1 MDFSKINNLNIIK
14 RIKDPLVNQSIQ
26 ANVSQTPSS
35 GPSTTDLSGRTPKDK
50 ISNIEKINSLYK
62 DFRQGKLSKNDL
74 DRKLLNINPIIL
86 NTINED
92 VRINTIFVLSQT
104 LKWLTQ
110 LKILLSTGLSPN
122 LAADLSQP
130 TTNSPVSSGKFKDF
144 KTLEENEE
152 HITNILKFGSY
163 ENQPEGIFSIKDEI
177 LQITNDPKGFSKKT
191 KELLKVFVND
201 DIINPKYKVDNIL
214 LYLHNERPT
223 FLKEIAVLFDLYA
236 KYYETISKDFLETD
250 LTDQTNQAAGNWD
263 WKGFK
268 RIKDVQPRFD
278 MINRHILASNLQT
291 KINYNLDL
299 DKIGAI
305 PEDPVEAAKL
315 LGISTSQLGLK
326 KRLDNLNDWLI
337 NGIIQVQVSINRI
350 NALKPISRINQNGQ
364 SVLGLNSSAGIP
376 AHTKY
381 EIWLILNDT
390 KAFLESLKGLIDGSA
405 FLTGMPSGDIL
416 EVLETNY

>member
-1 MDFSKINNLNIIK
+1 MDFSKINTLNIIK
-14 RIKDPLVNQSIQ
+14 KTKDPLVNQSIQ

-35 GPSTTDLSGRTPKDK
+35 GPSLTSDLSGQTSKDR
-50 ISNIEKINSLYK
+50 ISNTEKINSLYK

-122 LAADLSQP
+122 LVLDQSQQ

-163 ENQPEGIFSIKDEI
+163 ENQPEEVFSIGDEI
-177 LQITNDPKGFSKKT
+177 SPILNDPKGFSKKT

-236 KYYETISKDFLETD
+236 KYYETISKDFLETN
-250 LTDQTNQAAGNWD
+250 LAAG
-263 WKGFK
+263 KGFK

-305 PEDPVEAAKL
+305 PEDPIEAAKL

-337 NGIIQVQVSINRI
+337 NGIIQVQVSINRV
-350 NALKPISRINQNGQ
+350 NALKPVSRINQNGQ
-364 SVLGLNSSAGIP
+364 SELGLNSSAGIP
-376 AHTKY
+376 ANTKY

-405 FLTGMPSGDIL
+405 FLTGIPSGDIL